1 MEEQK
6 KELTQEGFADI
17 IELCKAMEGIYDM
30 AYNQYK
36 PLVDAAC
43 KRKMSENDVCHLLDY
58 LLDFAC
64 EARFLSLY
72 KKVCRYYYLFYPGII
87 TEYVELYRE
96 MWDSQVEDQSNE
108 GTVDGR

>member
-1 MEEQK
+1 MREDIEE
-6 KELTQEGFADI
+6 EGAVI
-17 IELCKAMEGIYDM
+17 TELCKAMEGIYDM

-64 EARFLSLY
+64 EARGLRLY
-72 KKVCRYYYLFYPGII
+72 KKVCRYYYSFYPGII

-96 MWDSQVEDQSNE
+96 MWDSQEEDQSNE
-108 GTVDGR
+108 GTADGR